1 MVYFVSMREGWLR
14 DVGIQKFH
22 CIGSDEGIRLH
33 INDQESAVV
42 FEGQT

>member
-1 MVYFVSMREGWLR
+1 MGYFVSMREGWLR
-14 DVGIQKFH
+14 DVGIHKSH